1 MHLNTHR
8 IIVATALGILL
19 SSYAGAGQPSAK
31 VAKVGVLRLGQGS
44 PAVFEAFRG
53 GLHALGYIEGE
64 TLTFVIREAVGQEAA
79 LPKLA
84 AELVQLQVD
93 VIFAGGDAAVRAAKQ
108 ATRTIPIVM
117 LVSGDPVSSGL
128 VASLNQPGG
137 NVTGV
142 TGLSPRLT
150 ARRLEILKQAV
161 PTLSHVAVL
170 FNPDDETKTVDRQ
183 QLQATAR
190 ALGFRLPG
198 MFCSTIARVTVSPT
212 TAASCSWDTA
222 LAPTAARPVW
232 RLMRTF
238 SASTPALSRAPCTL
252 ASCSCRPRAARTARW
267 A

>member
-1 MHLNTHR
+1 MQ
-8 IIVATALGILL
+8 ALGSRQRRWRRSE
-19 SSYAGAGQPSAK
+19 SSAWGRAPQRSSKPSEGACS
-31 VAKVGVLRLGQGS
+31 
-44 PAVFEAFRG
+44 
-53 GLHALGYIEGE
+53 ALGYIEGE

-117 LVSGDPVSSGL
+117 LVSGDPVGSGL

-150 ARRLEILKQAV
+150 ARRMEILKQAV

-183 QLQATAR
+183 QLQVTAR
-190 ALGFRLPG
+190 ALGFRLH
-198 MFCSTIARVTVSPT
+198 RWRY
-212 TAASCSWDTA
+212 AALTNSNRASGRWCRSGSMDSSC
-222 LAPTAARPVW
+222 
-232 RLMRTF
+232 
-238 SASTPALSRAPCTL
+238 
-252 ASCSCRPRAARTARW
+252 
-267 A
+267 